1 MRAVAR
7 GVLPR
12 ILLAVLLLTAL
23 PWAAAEVAVPPL
35 KARVTDLTGTLTAD
49 QVAGLEARLARLEG
63 RRGSQVAV
71 LIVPTTR
78 PESIEQYSIRVVEQW
93 KLGRAQVDDGVL
105 LLVAKDDRK
114 LRIEV
119 GRGLEGAIP
128 DAYARRIIDEGITPR
143 FKRGEFHEGI
153 TVGLDRIVRLVDGES
168 LPPPAAKPLVEE
180 SDWDAEW
187 IFYGFVALLWF
198 AGFLQALMG
207 RLLGAAAGAA
217 AAGTLVYFLSGI
229 GLALVAGI
237 IVFIISLLLGGSS
250 RGGSWSSGGGYSGGG
265 GGGGGFSGGG
275 GSFGGGG
282 SSGSW

>member
-7 GVLPR
+7 GVPAR
-12 ILLAVLLLTAL
+12 ILLAILLLTAL

-71 LIVPTTR
+71 LIVPTTQ

-93 KLGRAQVDDGVL
+93 KLGRARVDDGVL

-128 DAYARRIIDEGITPR
+128 DAYARRIIDEAITPR

-168 LPPPAAKPLVEE
+168 LPPPAAQRETPEWDWG
-180 SDWDAEW
+180 SDW
-187 IFYGFVALLWF
+187 IFLGLVLFLGI
-198 AGFLQALMG
+198 AGFLQSMMG
-207 RLLGAAAGAA
+207 RLLGAGAGGAA
-217 AAGTLVYFLSGI
+217 AGIIVYFLAGL

-237 IVFIISLLLGGSS
+237 LVFFLSLLGGGA
-250 RGGSWSSGGGYSGGG
+250 RGGIWSSGGGYSGGG
-265 GGGGGFSGGG
+265 GGGGFGGGG

>member
-7 GVLPR
+7 GVPAR
-12 ILLAVLLLTAL
+12 ILLAILLLTAL

-71 LIVPTTR
+71 LIVPTTQ

-93 KLGRAQVDDGVL
+93 KLGRARVDDGVL

-128 DAYARRIIDEGITPR
+128 DAYARRIIDEAITPR

-168 LPPPAAKPLVEE
+168 LPPPAAQRETPEWDWG
-180 SDWDAEW
+180 SDWV
-187 IFYGFVALLWF
+187 FVGFVLFLGI
-198 AGFLQALMG
+198 AGFLQSMMG
-207 RLLGAAAGAA
+207 RLLGAGAGGAA
-217 AAGTLVYFLSGI
+217 AGIIVYFLAGL

-237 IVFIISLLLGGSS
+237 LVFFLSLLGGGA
-250 RGGSWSSGGGYSGGG
+250 RGGIWSSGGGYSGGG
-265 GGGGGFSGGG
+265 GGGGYSGGG

>member
-1 MRAVAR
+1 MA
-7 GVLPR
+7 GSLPR
-12 ILLAVLLLTAL
+12 ALLAAALL
-23 PWAAAEVAVPPL
+23 AAACAAGAEVAVPPL

-128 DAYARRIIDEGITPR
+128 DAYAKRIIDEAITPR

-153 TVGLDRIVRLVDGES
+153 TVGLDRIIRLVDGES
-168 LPPPAAKPLVEE
+168 LPPPAAQREAPEWDWD
-180 SDWDAEW
+180 SDW
-187 IFYGFVALLWF
+187 IFLALVLF
-198 AGFLQALMG
+198 LGIAGFLQSMMG
-207 RLLGAAAGAA
+207 RLLGAGAGGAA
-217 AAGTLVYFLSGI
+217 AGIIVYFLAGL

-237 IVFIISLLLGGSS
+237 LVFFLSLLGGGS
-250 RGGSWSSGGGYSGGG
+250 RGGIWSSGGGYSGGG
-265 GGGGGFSGGG
+265 GRSSQCV
-275 GSFGGGG
+275 GSACQRYVTDQRPP
-282 SSGSW
+282 S